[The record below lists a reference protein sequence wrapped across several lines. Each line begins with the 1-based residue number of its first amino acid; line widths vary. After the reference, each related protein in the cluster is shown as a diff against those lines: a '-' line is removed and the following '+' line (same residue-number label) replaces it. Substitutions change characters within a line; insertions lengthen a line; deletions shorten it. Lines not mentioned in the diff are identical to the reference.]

1 MESNTM
7 LAEQPRELA
16 YRMTDGVEV
25 TLLWSEHD
33 GRLTVTIFDD
43 RTGEFFEVEAPREKA
58 LDVFYHPF
66 SYARIQLGR
75 RRNGSRYPS
84 VFRIAASYF
93 DHTGCGSVE

>member
-1 MESNTM
+1 
-7 LAEQPRELA
+7 
-16 YRMTDGVEV
+16 MTDGVEV

-66 SYARIQLGR
+66 SYAESNSADAEMGLGTR
-75 RRNGSRYPS
+75 LFSG
-84 VFRIAASYF
+84 
-93 DHTGCGSVE
+93 

>member
-7 LAEQPRELA
+7 LAEQARELA

-43 RTGEFFEVEAPREKA
+43 RTGEFFELEAPREKA

-66 SYARIQLGR
+66 SYAESNSTDAEMDLSTRPFSG
-75 RRNGSRYPS
+75 
-84 VFRIAASYF
+84 
-93 DHTGCGSVE
+93 

>member
-66 SYARIQLGR
+66 SYAESNSADAEMGLGTR
-75 RRNGSRYPS
+75 PFSG
-84 VFRIAASYF
+84 
-93 DHTGCGSVE
+93 